1 MTNDMTGAPDT
12 SRPAASR
19 RGLLFWLRA
28 ARAPFFTGS
37 FAPVLV
43 GVAFAFYES
52 GALNWLRAVLT
63 LVALVLLHA
72 GANLANDYFDHFS
85 GGDEINVSRAPP
97 FTGGSRFI
105 QDGLARPSEILAA
118 SVISLGLGG
127 AAGLYLVWVA
137 GLPILI
143 LGIVGAGTGFCYS
156 APPLKLGYRGLGE
169 LFIFLDFGVLP
180 VVGAHYAQT
189 EVLSAGAAV
198 AGAVVGLLM
207 TNVLWINQFQD
218 AEADAA
224 VGKRNWVVRLGRR
237 SASLV
242 HAAIFAAAYLTVVG
256 GVALGRLPVW
266 SALALLSLPL
276 ALVSALVSRR
286 NYDTLERL
294 LPANI
299 TTVAVHLVTS
309 VLLALGLIL
318 AGWLGHS

>member
-1 MTNDMTGAPDT
+1 MAAVGD
-12 SRPAASR
+12 SRRPGSR
-19 RGLLFWLRA
+19 RGLLFWLKA

-43 GVAFAFYES
+43 GVALAFYES
-52 GALNWLRAVLT
+52 GALNWLRAVLV
-63 LVALVLLHA
+63 LLALVLLHA
-72 GANLANDYFDHFS
+72 GANLANDYFDHLS

-105 QDGLARPSEILAA
+105 QDGLARPGEILAA

-127 AAGLYLVWVA
+127 TAGLYLVWVA

-143 LGIVGAGTGFCYS
+143 LGIVGAITGFCYS

-180 VVGAHYAQT
+180 VLGAHYAQT
-189 EVLSAGAAV
+189 EAFSAGAAV

-218 AEADAA
+218 ADADAA

-237 SASLV
+237 RAASL
-242 HAAIFAAAYLTVVG
+242 HAAAFVLTYLTVVA
-256 GVALGRLPVW
+256 GVA
-266 SALALLSLPL
+266 A
-276 ALVSALVSRR
+276 
-286 NYDTLERL
+286 RL
-294 LPANI
+294 LPAWALLGLLSAPLAAQASRVSAQRYDHMSTLRPANAM
-299 TTVAVHLVTS
+299 TVATHLLTS
-309 VLLALGLIL
+309 VLIAAGLCI
-318 AGWLGHS
+318 AGWV